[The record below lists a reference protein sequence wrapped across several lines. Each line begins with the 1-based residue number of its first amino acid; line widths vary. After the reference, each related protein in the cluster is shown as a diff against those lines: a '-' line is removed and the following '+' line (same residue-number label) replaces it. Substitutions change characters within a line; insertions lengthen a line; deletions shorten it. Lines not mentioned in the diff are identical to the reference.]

1 MEELKPCPFCGGSGK
16 LLDNGYEEPVIDENG
31 AYVDMDISE
40 PDIFWCQCKACGAM
54 TVGKETKEGTIEEWN
69 HRVKLKFPGLPRER
83 DKDGRSKS
91 I

>member
-1 MEELKPCPFCGGSGK
+1 MDELKPCPFCGGNGK

-40 PDIFWCQCKACGAM
+40 PDIFWCQCEVCGAM
-54 TVGKETKEGTIEEWN
+54 TTGKETEEEAIEEWN
-69 HRVKLKFPGLPRER
+69 HRV
-83 DKDGRSKS
+83 